1 MYFTPFICETP
12 RLPSE
17 TLAASD
23 PGYPSP
29 AVARRGFTGGSNR
42 GGEGGP
48 CCRNV
53 LHITLEGM
61 TLLISVLSDPLLIW
75 YRCTAGNNINS
86 MNRKYKFQRHLHS
99 CTLTKMFTTM
109 TPTRIKVMFE
119 YSVKQQN
126 CF

>member
-29 AVARRGFTGGSNR
+29 QWRGEDSLAVPI
-42 GGEGGP
+42 GEGGP
-48 CCRNV
+48 CCRNF

-99 CTLTKMFTTM
+99 CTLTKMLTTM